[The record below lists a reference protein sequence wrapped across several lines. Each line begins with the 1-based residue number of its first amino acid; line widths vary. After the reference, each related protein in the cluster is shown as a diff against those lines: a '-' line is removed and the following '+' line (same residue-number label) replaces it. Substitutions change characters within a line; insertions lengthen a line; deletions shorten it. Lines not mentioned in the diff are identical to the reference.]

1 MSPPNRSTPSPAR
14 GPALLARAIVVVTV
28 LLIGLGGMVTS
39 TGSGMAFRD
48 WPLADGSL
56 WPGDMELA
64 ELLEHSHRALATL
77 LGLMVLTLTIWVG
90 LRESRAWLRKL
101 TVGAL
106 GLVVVQ
112 GIIGGL
118 GVLENLPVAN
128 STAHGIL
135 AQLTLCTLATV
146 AFSLSPVWGIRIP
159 CAVGIARTARK
170 LCAVAVALVL
180 VQILVG
186 AVARHGG
193 SPMALWTHAGF
204 SMVVALAILFANA
217 FCSGRLAN
225 VPGIGRNTRW
235 TLGILLTQLLLGFVA
250 LTVRTGKDPAN
261 IDSLGRSALLT
272 SHVIVGTIL
281 LLVSTLLMLRVFRN
295 LDADDPQAEGAPIP

>member
-1 MSPPNRSTPSPAR
+1 MSPPNRSSHSPAR
-14 GPALLARAIVVVTV
+14 SPALLARVIVAITV

-64 ELLEHSHRALATL
+64 ELLEHSHRVLATL

-90 LRESRAWLRKL
+90 LRESRTWLRKL

-128 STAHGIL
+128 STAHAIL

-146 AFSLSPVWGIRIP
+146 AFALSPVWGVRIP
-159 CAVGIARTARK
+159 VAVGIARSARK
-170 LCAVAVALVL
+170 LCAVAVVLVL
-180 VQILVG
+180 VQILIG

-193 SPMALWTHAGF
+193 SAMALWTHAGF
-204 SMVVALAILFANA
+204 ALAVAMAVLFANA

-225 VPGIGRNTRW
+225 VPGIGRNSRW
-235 TLGILLTQLLLGFVA
+235 TLGILLAQLVLGFVA
-250 LTVRTGKDPAN
+250 LAVRTGKDPAN
-261 IDSLGRSALLT
+261 IDFLGRSALIT
-272 SHVIVGTIL
+272 SHVIVGAIL
-281 LLVSTLLMLRVFRN
+281 LLANTLLLLRVFRN
-295 LDADDPQAEGAPIP
+295 LDVENSP